1 MTDVYY
7 TLMPPQMVFFDEKA
21 VPESQLLC
29 YKGVNLYAR
38 PYDAGHYQI
47 TGLCTTNPKYY
58 LSRELQPGALIPI
71 LGKSR

>member
-38 PYDAGHYQI
+38 PYDASHYQI
-47 TGLCTTNPKYY
+47 TGLSTTNPKYY